1 MSVGG
6 LSQQT
11 IPIKRNRKMDKKE
24 YMKPEQAVIV
34 LSTQNAV
41 LISYSDPEQE
51 FHNEDGPGE

>member
-1 MSVGG
+1 
-6 LSQQT
+6 
-11 IPIKRNRKMDKKE
+11 MDKKE

-34 LSTQNAV
+34 LRTQNAV

>member
-1 MSVGG
+1 
-6 LSQQT
+6 
-11 IPIKRNRKMDKKE
+11 MDKKE

-41 LISYSDPEQE
+41 LVSYSDPAQQE